1 MHGVGKSVS
10 DKRLLYGLRRANDN
24 GLFNFFFFLAW
35 PALLGQI
42 SILLLQ
48 RGLLPPLLLYE
59 VIIIH

>member
-1 MHGVGKSVS
+1 MTMVY
-10 DKRLLYGLRRANDN
+10 LI
-24 GLFNFFFFLAW
+24 FFFLAW

-42 SILLLQ
+42 SIRLLQ